1 MARGNRYVC
10 ATCGKVYEYCSSCN
24 IIKPSYDAETFCSAK
39 HNKIF
44 AILSKHGC
52 NLITAD
58 EVLKELEA
66 YNLDEITLT
75 ESIQAHLEKIKS
87 EATTKVEEKTIVETE
102 ATPITQEVVT
112 EPVVKTEQQSN
123 KNKKKKW

>member
-1 MARGNRYVC
+1 MAHSNIC
-10 ATCGKVYEYCSSCN
+10 TCDICGKKYEYCESCS
-24 IIKPSYDAETFCSAK
+24 IVKPIYNADRFCSQA
-39 HNKIF
+39 HQDIY

-58 EVLKELEA
+58 EALKELAA

-75 ESIQAHLEKIKS
+75 EDILAHIEKIKS
-87 EATTKVEEKTIVETE
+87 EASVETIKVEKPV
-102 ATPITQEVVT
+102 VVT
-112 EPVVKTEQQSN
+112 EEVVPTEVKTTN